1 MKRNPMTG
9 LNSFLDDFFTKDLFN
24 WNEKNLTEM
33 GFTMPSVNVKETETH
48 YEIEMAVPGLKK
60 EDFKINIDRNILTI
74 SSESQTENE
83 ERDEKKNYTRRE
95 FNYQSFTRSFTMP
108 SDIVDVEHIEAK
120 YDNGILKLAVPKRE
134 NAKKEVKT
142 IEIK

>member
-9 LNSFLDDFFTKDLFN
+9 LNSFFDDFFTKDLFN

-33 GFTMPSVNVKETETH
+33 G
-48 YEIEMAVPGLKK
+48 
-60 EDFKINIDRNILTI
+60 
-74 SSESQTENE
+74 
-83 ERDEKKNYTRRE
+83 
-95 FNYQSFTRSFTMP
+95 FTMP

-134 NAKKEVKT
+134 NAKKEVKS

>member
-9 LNSFLDDFFTKDLFN
+9 LNSFVDDFFTKDLFN

>member
-1 MKRNPMTG
+1 MI
-9 LNSFLDDFFTKDLFN
+9 FFTKDLFN

-33 GFTMPSVNVKETETH
+33 GFTMPSVNVKETETN

-83 ERDEKKNYTRRE
+83 EKDEKKNYTRRE